1 MNKRILIIAA
11 HPDDETLGV
20 GGAILKHV
28 QNGDNITVFIAT
40 DGVSARHDKID
51 LQQQA
56 ATKACEILQVN
67 DLRFGG
73 LPDQRLDAM
82 PLLEVI
88 DPIYKLVKE
97 LQPEIVY
104 THHGG
109 DVNQDHRVLF
119 NATLVAV
126 RPVNQNPVKEVLCY
140 EVPSSTEWAP
150 PFASWAFMPNV
161 FVDIADFLDR
171 KIEALLT
178 YSNTFQSE
186 IPPYPHPRSPEAVSI
201 HSRKRGIEV
210 GLKASEAFVLVRK
223 LI

>member
-1 MNKRILIIAA
+1 MGKKILVIAA

-20 GGAILKHV
+20 GGTIIKHKAA
-28 QNGDNITVFIAT
+28 GDHVTVFIAT
-40 DGVSARHDKID
+40 DGVTARHDKTD

-56 ATKACEILQVN
+56 ARKACDILKVN

-73 LPDQRLDAM
+73 LPEQRLDTM

-88 DPIYKLVKE
+88 DPLSKLVKE
-97 LQPEIVY
+97 LQPEVVY

-126 RPVNQNPVKEVLCY
+126 RPVNNNPVKEVYCY
-140 EVPSSTEWAP
+140 EVGSSTEWAP

-161 FVDIADFLDR
+161 FVDIHPYLDK
-171 KIEALLT
+171 KIEALRS
-178 YSNTFQSE
+178 YSQTFQTE
-186 IPPYPHPRSPEAVSI
+186 VPPYPHPRSLEAVAI
-201 HSRKRGIEV
+201 YAKKRGIEV
-210 GLKASEAFVLVRK
+210 GMEAAEAFMMIRK
-223 LI
+223 LG

>member
-1 MNKRILIIAA
+1 MKRVLVIAA
-11 HPDDETLGV
+11 HPDDETLGA
-20 GGAILKHV
+20 GGAILKHLD
-28 QNGDNITVFIAT
+28 NGDQVTVFIAT
-40 DGVSARHDKID
+40 DGVTARHDKTD

-56 ATKACEILQVN
+56 AKKACDILRVN

-88 DPIYKLVKE
+88 DPLYRLVKE
-97 LQPEIVY
+97 LQPEVVY

-150 PFASWAFMPNV
+150 PFASWAFLPNV
-161 FVDIADFLDR
+161 FVDISPFVEK
-171 KIEALLT
+171 KIEALLS
-178 YSNTFQSE
+178 YSHTFQSE
-186 IPPYPHPRSPEAVSI
+186 IPPYPHPRSPRAVENYC
-201 HSRKRGIEV
+201 RKRGVEV
-210 GLKASEAFVLVRK
+210 GMQAAEAFMLIRK
-223 LI
+223 LQ